1 MKDKLDKK
9 KKRSS
14 THPDFI
20 FHLGGELLSLKR
32 TVQRLDLVAVQ
43 KCLYCAFINLPSEKP
58 ESPALAP
65 K

>member
-20 FHLGGELLSLKR
+20 FHLGGG
-32 TVQRLDLVAVQ
+32 AVIIE
-43 KCLYCAFINLPSEKP
+43 KDSTAPGFSCCAEVSVLCFY
-58 ESPALAP
+58 
-65 K
+65 